1 MRYCSGSVGG
11 SGGGHSSAAGCRIP
25 SARLEEFLS
34 AVRNAILDAKFTAA
48 S

>member
-1 MRYCSGSVGG
+1 MRYCSESVGG
-11 SGGGHSSAAGCRIP
+11 SGGGHSFTAGCKIP
-25 SARLEEFLS
+25 LAKLEEFLS